1 LGSSFNDDYERT
13 IISLSAM
20 MGNVQYLIN
29 SPELLEP
36 YEDLSTIITA
46 ELQRPVTRLAITRST
61 SLLRETVRRKV
72 ACLIE
77 AGVLIKDARGGV
89 RLTPGALRAQPF
101 VGAVAQNDA
110 DMRRLVRLIR
120 L

>member
-72 ACLIE
+72 A
-77 AGVLIKDARGGV
+77 IKDARGGV